1 MVQEFRIETLKPSP
15 PRDVRN
21 FELEDITVSALLC
34 ANETIDYVARPGFVR
49 DSANQLTVLT
59 WLVLDVR

>member
-1 MVQEFRIETLKPSP
+1 MVPEFRIETLKPSP
-15 PRDVRN
+15 RDARN
-21 FELEDITVSALLC
+21 FDLEDITVSALLC

-49 DSANQLTVLT
+49 DSASQLTVLT